1 MPEVMLVNSGNK
13 DERERVID
21 DNLKRVYEET
31 LEEGIPDRFK
41 DLLQKLKEQ
50 DAEKGSS

>member
-1 MPEVMLVNSGNK
+1 MVQAGDR

-41 DLLQKLKEQ
+41 ELLNQLKQQEA
-50 DAEKGSS
+50 DRGPEK